1 MKTRLNITIEE
12 TLLDKVKVYA
22 AKHESSVSQL
32 VEDYFK
38 QLTKKPKKK
47 SLLDIIDDLPK
58 SKLNLPEDFDFK
70 KGYHEERAK
79 KYGF

>member
-12 TLLDKVKVYA
+12 TLLDKVKIYA
-22 AKHESSVSQL
+22 VKHESSVSKL
-32 VEDYFK
+32 VEDYFR
-38 QLTKKPKKK
+38 QLTKKTKKK
-47 SLLDIIDDLPK
+47 SLLDIIDELPK

-70 KGYHEERAK
+70 KGYYEESAK

>member
-12 TLLDKVKVYA
+12 SLLDKVKAYA
-22 AKHESSVSQL
+22 AKENSSVSRL

-38 QLTKKPKKK
+38 TITKKRKRK
-47 SLLDIIDDLPK
+47 SLLDIIDELPK
-58 SKLNLPEDFDFK
+58 PKVNLPKDFNFK
-70 KGYHEERAK
+70 EEYYKQRAK

>member
-12 TLLDKVKVYA
+12 TLLDKVKTYA
-22 AKHESSVSQL
+22 AKQNASVSKL

-38 QLTKKPKKK
+38 SITKKPKRK
-47 SLLDIIDDLPK
+47 SLLDILEELPK
-58 SKLNLPEDFDFK
+58 PKTKFPDNFDFK
-70 KGYHEERAK
+70 EEYYKVNSK